1 MEKQFHY
8 SLLAVAVL
16 LTSAGTFCS
25 CNDDL
30 EDLLAASRG
39 SEKVET
45 EDNQIAG
52 ILVQGTFNPY
62 FGSFALPIGIQS
74 NMLLTYAGLS
84 KKDVVFPDSNP
95 AYEYDNQTCLTASD
109 LQILSQGGNYGSLT
123 IKNGDFLCDLY
134 EGNAGKV
141 YVTVN
146 PSTVD
151 CTGDQLSL
159 VNSRDEESVVKLSA
173 LTRSKDL
180 LCFGQTRASDNG
192 FYEAAASFTDEASA
206 RETMINIE
214 PAMESAVKEALEGIF
229 GNGSSGKSLISI
241 PQTIYQQFDGL
252 LPAYALKDTRT
263 ISEDDGR
270 TKSVLSQYSLACAC
284 FQPLSFSFLYDA
296 NLPNLP
302 LATPLSGYEFDL
314 SKFTFNVDAPK
325 VTIDDQQFSFTL
337 SDVSIDVTGNIQ
349 VKITVTG
356 IEDNHDGTYTLYDR
370 QVDVIIK
377 PADLSN
383 FISELENSFNTSVG
397 TWSDELSS
405 QLENSIN
412 TLVDQIE
419 AQVNSALADL
429 QGQVNEQIGDL
440 LEDLKEEMEEAFN
453 KTIGEVNGY
462 IDIYNSI
469 AGRINNSINS
479 INSTLQPAILYKASD
494 GRHYQLSNSSAIPTP
509 FSIAGGDAITLLP
522 TSCTGEFAVPA
533 YRKFIGVTD
542 VWKTDNPAVSA
553 QNGDS
558 NCVQIAKEA
567 NSQYQMCVPVRG
579 DIRRVPLKI
588 SGKGYTYCIVYSAV
602 DYTGQVSSQ
611 KFYLSIN

>member
-1 MEKQFHY
+1 MA
-8 SLLAVAVL
+8 SI
-16 LTSAGTFCS
+16 GTICS

-30 EDLLAASRG
+30 EDILAASG
-39 SEKVET
+39 EPDKVET

-52 ILVQGTFNPY
+52 ILVQGTYNPY

-84 KKDVVFPDSNP
+84 QKDVVFPDSNP
-95 AYEYDNQTCLTASD
+95 ASEYDNQTCLTASD
-109 LQILSQGGNYGSLT
+109 MQILSQGGNYEKLT

-151 CTGDQLSL
+151 CTGEQLTL

-173 LTRSKDL
+173 LTRSEDL
-180 LCFGQTRASDNG
+180 LCFGQTRAADNG
-192 FYEAAASFTDEASA
+192 FYEAAASFTDAASA
-206 RETMINIE
+206 REAMINIE
-214 PAMESAVKEALEGIF
+214 PVMESAVKEALEGIF

-252 LPAYALKDTRT
+252 LPAYALKSTRT
-263 ISEDDGR
+263 ISGNDGNESSQ
-270 TKSVLSQYSLACAC
+270 SVLSQYSLACAC

-302 LATPLSGYEFDL
+302 VATPLSGYEFDL

-325 VTIDDQQFSFTL
+325 VTIDDQQYSFTL

-349 VKITVTG
+349 VKITVPNF
-356 IEDNHDGTYTLYDR
+356 IDYHDGTYAVSEK
-370 QVDVIIK
+370 QVDVKIT
-377 PADLSN
+377 PADLEN
-383 FISELENSFNTSVG
+383 FLTELENSLNTSAG

-405 QLENSIN
+405 QLENAIN

-419 AQVNSALADL
+419 SQVNSALADL

-440 LEDLKEEMEEAFN
+440 LEDLKEEMEGAFN

-479 INSTLQPAILYKASD
+479 INSTLQPTILYKASD
-494 GRHYQLSNSSAIPTP
+494 GRHYQLSNSSAIPTQ

-558 NCVQIAKEA
+558 NCAQIAKEA

-579 DIRRVPLKI
+579 DVRRVPLKI